1 LKPGRGALRVDGMI
15 VEQDPARESA
25 VEKRAGTLVDV

>member
-1 LKPGRGALRVDGMI
+1 VDGMI